1 MNKNSNQDDNEINL
15 NYNVNNTQRNDDNK
29 II

>member
-15 NYNVNNTQRNDDNK
+15 NYNINNTQRNDDNK

>member
-1 MNKNSNQDDNEINL
+1 MNKNNNQDDNEINL
-15 NYNVNNTQRNDDNK
+15 NYNINNTQRNDDNK